1 MPQTSYSQK
10 AIIGQPGQA
19 FDAEV
24 YSRDVVSRVCSAVC
38 GFGTLCEMDSNG
50 FAVPVQDST
59 TGGAFKPNLLG
70 ICLFDPFAVEEAYI
84 TPPVPPT
91 GAGATSAGY
100 PIGRAA
106 PFMRKGRIWV
116 AGDATGTAVRYG
128 AINVNH
134 SSTGAFA
141 QGVFTFSAV
150 SATVGHEIDIAPS
163 CIVWN
168 PDLIGGTT
176 GISVTDPFGNVF
188 KIYPVEIN
196 L

>member
-1 MPQTSYSQK
+1 MPQLNYTQN
-10 AIIGQPGQA
+10 AVIGQPGQA
-19 FDAEV
+19 FDAEAF
-24 YSRDVVSRVCSAVC
+24 SRDVVSRVCSAVIP
-38 GFGTLCEMDSNG
+38 FGTICAMDANG
-50 FAVPVQDST
+50 FAVPVQDAT
-59 TGGAFKPNLLG
+59 TGGAFQPKLLG
-70 ICLFDPFAVEEAYI
+70 IALYDALAVEEAYAA
-84 TPPVPPT
+84 PPVPPT
-91 GAGATSAGY
+91 GAGSSSVGY
-100 PIGRAA
+100 PIGRAV

-116 AGDATGTAVRYG
+116 AGDATGTATRYG

-150 SATVGHEIDIAPS
+150 SATVGHEIDIAPI
-163 CIVWN
+163 CVVWN

-176 GISVTDPFGNVF
+176 GISVTDPFGNIF